1 MDEGDIMEERLEM
14 VRKAVKMAGME
25 NEVEVNE
32 ELVYSI
38 FGDNLEVDNTLE
50 ELVEMFLLEL

>member
-1 MDEGDIMEERLEM
+1 MEEKLELLE
-14 VRKAVKMAGME
+14 KAVVMAGKE

-38 FGDNLEVDNTLE
+38 FGDNLEVENTLE
-50 ELVEMFLLEL
+50 ELVEMFMFEL

>member
-1 MDEGDIMEERLEM
+1 MEEKLELI
-14 VRKAVKMAGME
+14 REAVKRAGME

-38 FGDNLEVDNTLE
+38 FGNNLEVENTLE
-50 ELVEMFLLEL
+50 ELVEMFLFEL

>member
-1 MDEGDIMEERLEM
+1 MNEKLEL
-14 VRKAVKMAGME
+14 VRRAVKMAGME

-38 FGDNLEVDNTLE
+38 FGDNLEVENTLE